1 MIFNSK
7 DRQQVNIGFRL
18 GGYLGEARGTAWF
31 SDFKLEEGIAKTDNN
46 EWKFA
51 CFIFKNTDVKI
62 GEKEVKINVSNS
74 DIKDIEDTIDRFSD
88 SCNILSRGKMKAKY
102 DIFEIEKPLNKLS
115 YDKEFAYYVT
125 PEDIEEQIKDSISN
139 GDYDHIFAVIKLR
152 R

>member
-7 DRQQVNIGFRL
+7 DREEVNIGFRL
-18 GGYLGEARGTAWF
+18 GGYLGEAKGTAWF

-62 GEKEVKINVSNS
+62 GKNQVKLNVSNK
-74 DIKDIEDTIDRFSD
+74 DINDIEDTIQRFSS
-88 SCNILSRGKMKAKY
+88 SCNTLSKGKMTVKY
-102 DIFEIEKPLNKLS
+102 DVFKIDTPLKNLS
-115 YDKEFAYYVT
+115 YDKEFAYYVS
-125 PEDIEEQIKDSISN
+125 PEDIEEQIKDTISN
-139 GDYDHIFAVIKLR
+139 GDYDHIFAVIRLR